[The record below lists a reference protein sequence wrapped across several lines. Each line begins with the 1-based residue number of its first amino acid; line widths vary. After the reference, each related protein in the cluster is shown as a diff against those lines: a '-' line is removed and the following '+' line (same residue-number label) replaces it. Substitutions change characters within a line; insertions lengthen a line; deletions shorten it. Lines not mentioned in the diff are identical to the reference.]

1 VASALGSELEPEVTG
16 EYRAGDIRHCF
27 ADTSR
32 ARELL
37 GFKAEV
43 ELAAGLPDLA
53 EWVASRR
60 VLERVDGAISVL
72 RALGLVT

>member
-1 VASALGSELEPEVTG
+1 MTG

-37 GFKAEV
+37 GFEAKV
-43 ELAAGLPDLA
+43 ELAEGLPELA

-60 VLERVDGAISVL
+60 VAERVDAAISEL